1 MLLPNIFWFFVFP
14 LEPFAVSFAILYY
27 SICGFCH
34 GYTCLRMIYKQRN
47 LLSFELVNIVERAQE
62 TFSAVSGQR
71 WWFPRFL
78 KLDSLRYL
86 LPLCVFKYFSFF
98 RVRVPVVFYLN
109 MSKKGKKQDGT
120 TSPFLFAINHR
131 KSCSKRHL
139 KNIILLTTDLCACV
153 CACVRACVFVFQW
166 ITKLQKTKVNLV
178 KGPWL
183 VSL

>member
-1 MLLPNIFWFFVFP
+1 MRAKNFLVFVFP
-14 LEPFAVSFAILYY
+14 LEPFTVSFAILSY
-27 SICGFCH
+27 SICGFCR

-47 LLSFELVNIVERAQE
+47 LLSFVLVSIVERAQE
-62 TFSAVSGQR
+62 TFSAVSSQR

-120 TSPFLFAINHR
+120 NSPFLFAINHR

-139 KNIILLTTDLCACV
+139 
-153 CACVRACVFVFQW
+153 
-166 ITKLQKTKVNLV
+166 
-178 KGPWL
+178 
-183 VSL
+183 